1 MKAFLLAAGLGTRLK
16 PLTDRV
22 PKCLL
27 PIRGVPLLGI
37 WLDLCRQYG
46 INEVLINTHSHPA
59 AVKKYV
65 QQNGHGLKIRVTEEK
80 VLLGSAGTL
89 TRNRK
94 WAASDSDF
102 WVFYGDVLTNT
113 NLARMGEF
121 HRQRKQLA
129 TIGVYEVSNP
139 NQCGIVTVDRDGI
152 VHDFVEKPSKPSSNL
167 AFAGLLLATMAVF
180 DFVPNQ
186 IPSDIGFD
194 VLPKLIGRM
203 AAYPIRDY
211 LVDIGTP
218 EKYAHVQTTWPGLP
232 CDAHHVDRVC

>member
-16 PLTDRV
+16 PLTDRL

-37 WLDLCRQYG
+37 WLDLCRQSG

-59 AVKKYV
+59 AVKQYV
-65 QQNGHGLKIRVTEEK
+65 QQNCHGLEIRVTEEK

-89 TRNRK
+89 LRNRE
-94 WAASDSDF
+94 WTASDTEF
-102 WVFYGDVLTNT
+102 WVLYGDVLTNT

-121 HRQRKQLA
+121 QRERKQLA

-139 NQCGIVTVDRDGI
+139 TQCGIVTVDRDGI
-152 VHDFVEKPSKPSSNL
+152 VRDFVEKPSNPSSNL
-167 AFAGLLLATMAVF
+167 AFAGLLLATPAVF
-180 DFVPNQ
+180 DFVSDQ
-186 IPSDIGFD
+186 IPSDIGFH

-218 EKYAHVQTTWPGLP
+218 ERYGDVQRTWPGFP
-232 CDAHHVDRVC
+232 SHAHPADRAC

>member
-59 AVKKYV
+59 AVKQYV
-65 QQNGHGLKIRVTEEK
+65 QQNGQGLEIRVTEEK

-89 TRNRK
+89 IRNRK
-94 WAASDSDF
+94 WTSSDSEF

-121 HRQRKQLA
+121 HRDRKQLA
-129 TIGVYEVSNP
+129 TIGVFEVSNP

-152 VHDFVEKPSKPSSNL
+152 VRDFVEKPAKPSSNL
-167 AFAGLLLATMAVF
+167 AFAGLLLATPAVF
-180 DFVPNQ
+180 DFVSYQ
-186 IPSDIGFD
+186 IPSDIGFH

-203 AAYPIRDY
+203 AAYSIRDY

-218 EKYAHVQTTWPGLP
+218 EKYADVQRTWPGLP
-232 CDAHHVDRVC
+232 SYAHPEDRA